1 MHVSLEANKL
11 KTCLI
16 LKIFNVTKEHLMND
30 NLKKDQNPDEV
41 RRVKLSMTYVDGVV
55 TLTNYM

>member
-1 MHVSLEANKL
+1 
-11 KTCLI
+11 
-16 LKIFNVTKEHLMND
+16 MND